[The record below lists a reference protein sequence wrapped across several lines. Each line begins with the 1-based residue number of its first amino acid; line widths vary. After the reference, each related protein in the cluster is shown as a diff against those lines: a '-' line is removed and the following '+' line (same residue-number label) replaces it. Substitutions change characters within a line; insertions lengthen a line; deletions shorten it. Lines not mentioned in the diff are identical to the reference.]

1 MWLKIKYT
9 VGCEIKYT
17 VCCEEACSLL
27 RGGVLV
33 GCVLNE
39 LCVFQVLFLLCA
51 VKCIVRDLPCDWPS
65 LLRCCVV
72 VSPQKKNANKGGN
85 WQGALWNLLEA
96 LPP

>member
-1 MWLKIKYT
+1 M
-9 VGCEIKYT
+9 
-17 VCCEEACSLL
+17 
-27 RGGVLV
+27 LV

-72 VSPQKKNANKGGN
+72 VSPQKCQQRRKLARHSVEPARSASTIARLRYI
-85 WQGALWNLLEA
+85 ALDVSVGFMARVAGL
-96 LPP
+96 